1 MVSTCSLAAV
11 LLSAGL
17 AASTMITLPAAE
29 AALPNHATV
38 TDKVG
43 DAPRAIDLRSSTYSI
58 TRERATFSTTV
69 RELSS
74 RTFIAFE
81 VWPLTSAWDRI
92 AIRRVDGRT
101 VARVYFVDNSLED
114 SDKPVPHRTRCPGL
128 QVTWRPK
135 VDRVTAT
142 VPAACLRA
150 SRPDTRPF
158 EMHTFSR
165 LGTKHDAMPKVT
177 LDY

>member
-1 MVSTCSLAAV
+1 MVPARALAAV

-17 AASTMITLPAAE
+17 AASTIPVAE
-29 AALPNHATV
+29 AALPNRATV

-43 DAPRAIDLRSSTYSI
+43 DAPRAIDLKSSTYSI

-69 RELSS
+69 RELTA

-92 AIRRVDGRT
+92 AIRRVDGKT
-101 VARVYFVDNSLED
+101 VARVFFIDNDLQD
-114 SDKPVPHRTRCPGL
+114 SDEPVPYRTRCPGL
-128 QVTWRPK
+128 QVTWRPR

-150 SRPDTRPF
+150 SQPNARPF
-158 EMHTFSR
+158 EFHTFSR
-165 LGTKHDAMPKVT
+165 LGEKHDAMPKVT